1 MKKRWIPFIAL
12 TLLVVFVGGILLGSA
27 TEADQQS
34 DFWSG
39 RMNIQNTIAVVN
51 SDVGVIGLDGERKN
65 YSAAIIEALEEE
77 FTQASPV
84 LAEAG
89 FLEGTFGAVVTFP
102 SHVSTG
108 IVAFHEGNPNRVQLE
123 FMINPNLPEREY
135 IEIFLRILNLQQ
147 SINTSLAQT
156 SIYSTFE
163 QFHDAQDQVT
173 GIFQNKEDGLTAMEI
188 IELEE
193 FTPSLNLEYIPEN
206 PFEPELFDGESHL
219 TSVEGFASSVAGL
232 YLGSYSQ
239 ASAAFLTMREGLL
252 VMSDEL
258 PVMAEDW
265 LDNIGDWSQEWEEY
279 GEALRRYKEATM
291 ELAEDLNQFIL
302 ELDAYLDDVEAL
314 VGDANAYMALLVGW
328 HGSLSGNRNVQ
339 HNFYGLLLTD
349 VNHINNP
356 VIPMKNNYIAAL
368 GVWHDNLSD
377 GHNRLDSWLGSPA
390 WVNQLGTRHSTLTS
404 QLTTV
409 GPRPVRAQFQPPLPA
424 ESPAYEAAV
433 TAWRQRA
440 VANSGNTGN
449 LLVALSGDLERE
461 LRDVFG
467 FEFHQWQPR
476 DPVGSAN
483 SQQGIGNL
491 GQWNV
496 IPVQPSEGLY
506 VDEFEEEVPDD
517 LDLFEHQVPEENV
530 PESADIILVPL
541 SDLRGQLEAFDMDD
555 FLTDDLHQG
564 IEMQMTGFETY
575 LDFVREG
582 LGFHV
587 EGNNMLLSM
596 IYFEYINYLMGL
608 RREIYDAEIYEI
620 ANLHESLE
628 EFYGVHDGIKRQTLR
643 ELTSFS
649 GAMPETRTEAGI
661 NRMLIE
667 HTITPFEFTP
677 PVLQGD
683 VTADMFAGESLY
695 SRFIIF
701 LWIGIPLVLLVFLIT
716 LSSHLVLSK
725 KEKEKG
731 SEKS

>member
-12 TLLVVFVGGILLGSA
+12 TLLVIFVGGILLGSA

-34 DFWSG
+34 DFWSA

-51 SDVGVIGLDGERKN
+51 SDIGAIGSDGKRKN

-89 FLEGTFGAVVTFP
+89 FLEGTFGAVITFP
-102 SHVSTG
+102 SHVSAG
-108 IVAFHEGNPNRVQLE
+108 VVAFHEGEPTRVQLE

-156 SIYSTFE
+156 SIQSTFE

-173 GIFQNKEDGLTAMEI
+173 DIFQNKEDGLAAMEI

-206 PFEPELFDGESHL
+206 PFEPEPFDGESHL
-219 TSVEGFASSVAGL
+219 TSVEGFASSVASL

-239 ASAAFLTMREGLL
+239 ASTAFLTMREGLL
-252 VMSDEL
+252 VTSDAL
-258 PVMAEDW
+258 PEIAEDW
-265 LDNIGDWSQEWEEY
+265 LENLEEWSQGWEEY
-279 GEALRRYKEATM
+279 GEALRMYKEATM
-291 ELAEDLNQFIL
+291 ELAEELNQFIID
-302 ELDAYLDDVEAL
+302 LDDYLDEVEAL
-314 VGDANAYMALLVGW
+314 VGDANAYMALLVSW
-328 HGSLSGNRNVQ
+328 HGSLSGNRSVQ
-339 HNFYGLLLTD
+339 HNFYGVLLTD
-349 VNHINNP
+349 VNYINNP
-356 VIPMKNNYIAAL
+356 VIPLKNDYIAAL
-368 GVWHDNLSD
+368 GVWHNNLSD
-377 GHNRLDSWLGSPA
+377 GYNRLDSWLGSPA
-390 WVNQLGTRHSTLTS
+390 WVTQLGGRHSNLVS

-409 GPRPVRAQFQPPLPA
+409 GPRPVRADFDPAPPA
-424 ESPAYEAAV
+424 ESPTYQAAV
-433 TAWRQRA
+433 AAWRQRA
-440 VANSGNTGN
+440 VANSGNTDN
-449 LLVALSGDLERE
+449 LLVALRGDLERE

-476 DPVGSAN
+476 DPVGSADN
-483 SQQGIGNL
+483 SQEIGNL

-496 IPVQPSEGLY
+496 VLVQPRDGL
-506 VDEFEEEVPDD
+506 DIDDFEEEVPDA
-517 LDLFEHQVPEENV
+517 LDLFEHEVPEESV

-541 SDLRGQLEAFDMDD
+541 ADLRGQLDAFDMDA
-555 FLTDDLHQG
+555 FITDELHQG
-564 IEMQMTGFETY
+564 IEMQTAGFETY
-575 LDFVREG
+575 LDFVRDG

-608 RREIYDAEIYEI
+608 RRDIYDAEVYEI
-620 ANLHESLE
+620 ANLHESLV
-628 EFYGVHDGIKRQTLR
+628 EFYDVHDGIRRQTLW
-643 ELTSFS
+643 ELTDFS
-649 GAMPETRTEAGI
+649 GVMLETRTEAGI
-661 NRMLIE
+661 NRVLVE
-667 HTITPFEFTP
+667 QTITPFEFIP
-677 PVLQGD
+677 PALQGD
-683 VTADMFAGESLY
+683 VAADMFAGDSLY
-695 SRFIIF
+695 RRFGMF